1 MKRLSIRFFLM
12 AIMGFFSSALMGA
25 EVIAVWTNFVGLASD
40 SPIAPQ
46 WVYSVPAV
54 NEAVTVGGAVSD
66 VIDGSQWKLHI
77 GDGASVNQG
86 VISTGSG
93 SASYITFGDDVKIN
107 VGYIKNPLTVL
118 VMLEAPVTPVVG
130 APFVNFAKDG
140 RTGIGLASG
149 ESSGGVRGAWGD
161 AAWSTT
167 TEKLIP
173 SLASLEKRDV
183 FIAVSSRNPLSYAEV
198 TSDMT
203 SFGWQNIA
211 PGLKSDREPDC
222 SRITFGNYY
231 DGTSGGLDF
240 KIKGV
245 VVFSGDD
252 FTPADMKFAVELLS
266 GVQFSQIDA
275 DMTIDANSEALGAV
289 FIPSGVTVT
298 VSDAS
303 KITSDTKVAGS
314 GTIIYNGFVPSSKSG
329 LNTCFWTGTAKIV
342 NFQGSSIQGAAEFDV
357 DGLGSASSVI
367 ELENDKGWIANETV
381 FQNLK
386 LSGDGFAFNNG
397 SSTSRATI
405 TVENLIGS
413 GSFAGSQGNVWRYG
427 LQVKNMDSF
436 AGSIDMSSNNSR
448 EIAFLNGSDTAKFA
462 VGKIVIAKTAK
473 IAAGKVWKA
482 INGVQILSTGT
493 LSGTGEVDSQLVF
506 EASATLDVTDGFL
519 NVKGDVILPQSG
531 SIIVKIAEDET
542 VDVNEPGTVIACSNA
557 NALDLSKITLS
568 PEPNF
573 RYVLKARGGK
583 VVYERASGFSVIV
596 R

>member
-1 MKRLSIRFFLM
+1 MKRLSIKFFLM

-107 VGYIKNPLTVL
+107 VGYLKNPLTVL

-130 APFVNFAKDG
+130 APFVNFAKNG
-140 RTGIGLASG
+140 STGIGLASG
-149 ESSGGVRGAWGD
+149 QTPGTVCGAWAD
-161 AAWSTT
+161 AAWNTATVKTIS
-167 TEKLIP
+167 
-173 SLASLEKRDV
+173 SLASNESKDV

-203 SFGWQNIA
+203 RFEWQNIA
-211 PGLKSDREPDC
+211 SGLKSDREPDC
-222 SRITFGNYY
+222 TRITFGNYY

-275 DMTIDANSEALGAV
+275 DMTIDANCEALGAV

-303 KITSDTKVAGS
+303 KITPDTKVAGS

-329 LNTCFWTGTAKIV
+329 LNTCFWTGTAKVV
-342 NFQGSSIQGAAEFDV
+342 NFEGRSNQGAAEFDV

-367 ELENDKGWIANETV
+367 ELENDKGWIATGTV

-413 GSFAGSQGNVWRYG
+413 GSFAGSQGNVWKYG

-506 EASATLDVTDGFL
+506 EAGATLDVADGFL
-519 NVKGDVILPQSG
+519 TVNNEVQLPESG
-531 SIIVKIAEDET
+531 TITVKIAEDET
-542 VDVNEPGTVIACSNA
+542 VDVNEPGTIIACSNA
-557 NALDLSKITLS
+557 NDLDLSKITLS

>member
-1 MKRLSIRFFLM
+1 MKRLSIKFFLM

-77 GDGASVNQG
+77 GDDASVNQG

-118 VMLEAPVTPVVG
+118 VMLEAPITPVTG

-183 FIAVSSRNPLSYAEV
+183 FIAVSSRNPLSYAEA

-203 SFGWQNIA
+203 SFVWQNIA
-211 PGLKSDREPDC
+211 SGLKSDMEPDC

-314 GTIIYNGFVPSSKSG
+314 GTIVYNGFVPSSKSG

-342 NFQGSSIQGAAEFDV
+342 NFQGNSSQGAAEFDV

-367 ELENDKGWIANETV
+367 ELENDKGWIATGTV

-413 GSFAGSQGNVWRYG
+413 GSFAGSQGNAWRYG

-436 AGSIDMSSNNSR
+436 AGSIDMSSNNSQ

-519 NVKGDVILPQSG
+519 TVNNEVQLPESG
-531 SIIVKIAEDET
+531 TITVKIAEDET